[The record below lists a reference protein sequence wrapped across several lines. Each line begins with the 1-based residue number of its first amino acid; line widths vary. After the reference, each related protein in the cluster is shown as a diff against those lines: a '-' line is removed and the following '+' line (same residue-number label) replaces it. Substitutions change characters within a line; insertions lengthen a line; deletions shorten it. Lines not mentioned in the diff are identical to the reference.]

1 MPEAS
6 GPTSSLLVTI
16 LMVLLAFISLVL
28 FPISELLLALY
39 RRAVVRSMGGET
51 QPETMP
57 AYPPPGPTSRLLLDV
72 VSGRDPAFDANR
84 PGDALY
90 GRVRQATRAT
100 ASVYAVAGVAYA
112 AVMALATGL
121 QSETVSPVSWILL
134 TVAFAWPAVLTVLLL
149 AGFPQNKS
157 WILLAY
163 FVALVIVGQYFEGRG
178 LMFPIMFAN
187 VGSTLIALIVRARR
201 VRAVAPLV
209 GAFLIFQAIAFLIA
223 LGMAGALTDVR
234 GPDGRPVAWVENPS
248 PALFF
253 FLLIFCSGP
262 ALGWL
267 ALRWIGRRYARKQM
281 SDQTITV
288 AAIWLIFAAT
298 QSAAFAHTNAL
309 WLLAGLAAY
318 VVFLVVSTA
327 GFWLLRRRSAADASL
342 APRLLV
348 LRVFALGRRTRRLF
362 DAVAAR
368 WRHVGSLQLI
378 AGPDLAMSTVEPHEF
393 MDFLQRR
400 LASRFVGNDQAIE
413 RALDEL
419 DLDPDHDGRFR
430 ITDFFCR
437 DECWRVVLGRLAT
450 TSDVVLMDLRGFTAA
465 SSGCTYE
472 LCELLNVVPLE
483 RIVFVVDRST
493 DEKALSR
500 ILRNAWQQMRVTSP
514 NRSAREP
521 RISTF
526 RETGWW
532 GLDHEKLLRLL
543 CDGVAL
549 SRSQPA

>member
-1 MPEAS
+1 
-6 GPTSSLLVTI
+6 
-16 LMVLLAFISLVL
+16 MVGLAYISLVL

-51 QPETMP
+51 QPEAIP
-57 AYPPPGPTSRLLLDV
+57 AYPPPGPTSRLQLDV
-72 VSGRDPAFDANR
+72 VSGQDRAFDEKR

-90 GRVRQATRAT
+90 GRVRQATNAT

-112 AVMALATGL
+112 AVMALATGI
-121 QSETVSPVSWILL
+121 QSETLSPVSWILL
-134 TVAFAWPAVLTVLLL
+134 TVAFTWPTVLTVLLI
-149 AGFPQNKS
+149 AGLPQNKGG
-157 WILLAY
+157 ILLGY
-163 FVALVIVGQYFEGRG
+163 FVALAAVGQYLEGRG

-187 VGSTLIALIVRARR
+187 FGGTIIALIVRARR
-201 VRAVAPLV
+201 IRAVAPLV
-209 GAFLIFQAIAFLIA
+209 GAFVILQLVAFLIV
-223 LGMAGALTDVR
+223 LGVAGVFNDDRTP
-234 GPDGRPVAWVENPS
+234 GTWVEDP
-248 PALFF
+248 LLLGLT
-253 FLLIFCSGP
+253 FLLVFVSGP

-267 ALRWIGRRYARKQM
+267 VLRWIGRRYAQKQI
-281 SDQTITV
+281 SDQTMTI
-288 AAIWLIFAAT
+288 AAVWLIFAAT
-298 QSAAFAHTNAL
+298 QSAAFAYLNAL
-309 WLLAGLAAY
+309 WMLAGLLAY
-318 VVFLVVSTA
+318 VVFLVVSAA
-327 GFWLLRRRSAADASL
+327 GFWLLRRRTAADSSG
-342 APRLLV
+342 PRLLV

-362 DAVAAR
+362 DALAAR

-378 AGPDLAMSTVEPHEF
+378 AGPDLATSTVEPHEF

-400 LASRFVGNDQAIE
+400 LASRFVGNDQAVE

-419 DLDPDHDGRFR
+419 DLEPDHDGRFR

-437 DECWRVVLGRLAT
+437 DQCWRVVLGRLAT

-472 LCELLNVVPLE
+472 LGELLNVVPLE

-500 ILRNAWQQMRVTSP
+500 VLRNAWQRMPVTSP

>member
-1 MPEAS
+1 MLEPA
-6 GPTSSLLVTI
+6 GPTPSHLVVA
-16 LMVLLAFISLVL
+16 LMVGLAYVSLVL
-28 FPISELLLALY
+28 FPISEFLLALY
-39 RRAVVRSMGGET
+39 RRSVIRSMGGEPRQQT
-51 QPETMP
+51 AA
-57 AYPPPGPTSRLLLDV
+57 AYPPPGPTSRLQLDV
-72 VSGRDPAFDANR
+72 VSGRDPAFDEKR

-90 GRVRQATRAT
+90 ARVRQATTTT
-100 ASVYAVAGVAYA
+100 ASVYAVAGVVYA
-112 AVMALATGL
+112 AVMALAMGI
-121 QSETVSPVSWILL
+121 QSETLSPFSWLLL
-134 TVAFAWPAVLTVLLL
+134 TVAFTWPAVLTVPPDRGAPPEQGRDP
-149 AGFPQNKS
+149 AG
-157 WILLAY
+157 Y
-163 FVALVIVGQYFEGRG
+163 FVALVFVGQQLEGRVP
-178 LMFPIMFAN
+178 MFPIMFAN
-187 VGSTLIALIVRARR
+187 FGGTMIALIVRARR
-201 VRAVAPLV
+201 IRAVAPLV
-209 GAFLIFQAIAFLIA
+209 GAFVILQLVAFLIV
-223 LGMAGALTDVR
+223 LGVAGVFNDDRAV
-234 GPDGRPVAWVENPS
+234 DGRSGTWVEDPS
-248 PALFF
+248 
-253 FLLIFCSGP
+253 LLGLTLLLVFVSGP

-267 ALRWIGRRYARKQM
+267 ALRWIGRRYARKQI
-281 SDQTITV
+281 SDQTMTI
-288 AAIWLIFAAT
+288 AAVWLVFAAT
-298 QSAAFAHTNAL
+298 QSAAFAYMNAL
-309 WLLAGLAAY
+309 WMLAGLLAY
-318 VVFLVVSTA
+318 VVFLVVSAA
-327 GFWLLRRRSAADASL
+327 GFWLLHRRSAARPSG
-342 APRLLV
+342 PRLLV
-348 LRVFALGRRTRRLF
+348 LRVFALGGRTRRLF
-362 DAVAAR
+362 DALAAR

-419 DLDPDHDGRFR
+419 DLNPDHDGRFR

-465 SSGCTYE
+465 SSGCAYE
-472 LCELLNVVPLE
+472 LGELLNVVPLE

-500 ILRNAWQQMRVTSP
+500 ILRNAWQRMRVTSP

-532 GLDHEKLLRLL
+532 GLDHEKLLRLV